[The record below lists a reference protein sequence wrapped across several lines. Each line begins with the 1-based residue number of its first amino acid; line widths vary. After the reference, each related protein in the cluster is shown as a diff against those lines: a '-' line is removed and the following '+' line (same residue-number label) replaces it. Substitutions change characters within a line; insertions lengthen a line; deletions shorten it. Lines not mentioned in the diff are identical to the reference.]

1 MTAQTLTGK
10 TKARPKRKSQ
20 FNWLFY
26 LVHIGALY
34 PLVWFGWQFW
44 QQDFAVIINPFQE
57 ATFRTGY
64 AALVLLILSLAA
76 TPLNTVFGWK
86 RALTVKKTL
95 GLWGFAYV
103 TLHFLIFVVDNGLFG
118 NTIKIGPILEATFE
132 KRFALVGFAAFVLL
146 IPLAI
151 TSTKGWQK
159 RLKKRWKQLHRL
171 AYVAAGLGVL
181 HYAMLVKSDLR
192 EPLTYGF
199 ILAALL
205 VVRIPRVR
213 KWVTKNRPRFG
224 QRKKKATA

>member
-1 MTAQTLTGK
+1 MTAQAMTGK
-10 TKARPKRKSQ
+10 TKPRLKKKSK

-26 LVHIGALY
+26 LVQIGALY

-57 ATFRTGY
+57 ATLRTGY
-64 AALVLLILSLAA
+64 AALVLLMLSLAA
-76 TPLNTVFGWK
+76 TPLNTVFGWR

-103 TLHFLIFVVDNGLFG
+103 TLHFLIFIVDNGLFD
-118 NTIKIGPILEATFE
+118 NTIKLAPILEATFE

-146 IPLAI
+146 LPLAI

-159 RLKKRWKQLHRL
+159 RLGKRWKQLHRL
-171 AYVAAGLGVL
+171 AYIAPGLGVL

-192 EPLTYGF
+192 EPLMYGF
-199 ILAALL
+199 AFAVLL
-205 VVRIPRVR
+205 IVRLPKVR
-213 KWVTKNRPRFG
+213 KWINTNRPRFG
-224 QRKKKATA
+224 QNKKKAAA